1 MPHEIRSVSY
11 DTGLQIETYRFQGIM
26 QKFPNHFHDYYV
38 IGYIE
43 AGRRY
48 LQCKN
53 QEYILNPGDITIF
66 NPRDVHTCEQIDGR
80 ALDYR
85 CINIQPE
92 IMIKTVLEIT
102 GQEYLPTFSQTV
114 LYQSDLN
121 ESLKELH
128 RMICEEETD
137 FVKEELYL
145 FLISQL
151 LQQYAENTEGN
162 IIAETSSQFQA
173 VCDYMEINYAKAISL
188 DELSSLA
195 NMSKYHFLRSFTQQK
210 GISPYSYLV
219 TVRIGN
225 AKKFLEKGIPPVE
238 VALRTGFHDQSHF
251 TNFFK
256 KFIGL
261 TPWQYMRIFL
271 GSSVPQS
278 MTLEEQP

>member
-1 MPHEIRSVSY
+1 MPHETRNVCF

-38 IGYIE
+38 IGFIE

-66 NPRDVHTCEQIDGR
+66 NPRDVHTCEQIDGK

-102 GQEYLPTFSQTV
+102 GQKYLPKFTKTV

-151 LQQYAENTEGN
+151 IQQYVENTEDL
-162 IIAETSSQFQA
+162 IITKTSSQFQD
-173 VCDYMEINYAKAISL
+173 VCDYMDINFAKAISL
-188 DELSSLA
+188 DELSSLS

-210 GISPYSYLV
+210 GISPYSYLE
-219 TVRIGN
+219 TIRIGN
-225 AKKFLEKGIPPVE
+225 AKKFLEMGIPPVE

-271 GSSVPQS
+271 SSSVPQS
-278 MTLEEQP
+278 MDLEEQQ